1 MKKIIILALVSLF
14 SLSILAQNNDN
25 VLIWAETMPEYPGGS
40 DALRTYIAQNVVYP
54 QAAVDDNISGT
65 VYVRFVVS
73 KTGEVINPVVMRGAD
88 PLLDAAALDVCETI
102 PNFTPGQQ
110 NGQNVNVWYTVPI
123 VFQLNNNND
132 NNKGKKSGGDDDDND
147 HGKH

>member
-110 NGQNVNVWYTVPI
+110 NG
-123 VFQLNNNND
+123 
-132 NNKGKKSGGDDDDND
+132 
-147 HGKH
+147 